1 MTHGLCLLNW
11 AIPLP
16 CSGETM
22 ANENQPKCMN
32 TKYIAGPTLITHASQ
47 SVNLKMMN

>member
-1 MTHGLCLLNW
+1 MFIKLGNSTTLL
-11 AIPLP
+11 
-16 CSGETM
+16 GETM

-32 TKYIAGPTLITHASQ
+32 KIYCRSDLDHPCISQ